1 MSFDARHHANE
12 PASGKPDLTRRGFL
26 AGAAATGALGV
37 IGVNLFVRQGFDP
50 GGVANASRQKR
61 LRSQVLPAVRGQILD
76 INDGLESIE
85 PCKTAAGTVLLKP
98 FCGVL
103 L

>member
-1 MSFDARHHANE
+1 
-12 PASGKPDLTRRGFL
+12 
-26 AGAAATGALGV
+26 
-37 IGVNLFVRQGFDP
+37 VRCCAF
-50 GGVANASRQKR
+50 AH
-61 LRSQVLPAVRGQILD
+61 
-76 INDGLESIE
+76 GLESIE